1 MNKFYS
7 TILIILLSFGY
18 KAQVEIISQFTWNDR
33 NASVLEA
40 DVGPNGESASS
51 SATISPN
58 GANGNGLNPGLPK
71 QDIDFYF
78 PNDNYFDRPS
88 MGFQIDFQREE
99 SDGIFFSRDGF
110 EFGMRRGNL
119 RVEFTLENPD
129 GSTFLVQSGN
139 QFSIP
144 NDDHFR
150 TYQFAYIQS
159 RGEAFLAVDGQT
171 VWSYQG
177 TPGLPMAWGN
187 DALRIGEIVDASGRD
202 KTVFDN
208 LFVAEIEPTALPIE
222 LLDIQLT
229 NNLDGTVDLHWST
242 ASEINNEW
250 FEIQRSRDGQ
260 NWIELTT
267 MLGAGNSVQVLRY
280 TFTDEN
286 PLPGISYYRL
296 KQIDYDGQFTFS
308 PVIANKS
315 AQREQVVVYP
325 NPTRDLLYVKNVQS
339 NLQSAQLIGPSGQA
353 TTVPVVQSGP
363 QRWQMNLT
371 SLPSGIYFLNIDG
384 QAHRIVKQ

>member
-1 MNKFYS
+1 MDKIYA
-7 TILIILLSFGY
+7 TILFILLSFGY

-33 NASVLEA
+33 HASVLEA
-40 DVGPNGESASS
+40 EVGPDGESASS

-58 GANGNGLNPGLPK
+58 GADGNGLNPGLPK

-78 PNDNYFDRPS
+78 PNDNYFDRPA

-99 SDGIFFSRDGF
+99 SDGIFFSRNGF

-119 RVEFTLENPD
+119 RVEFTLANPD

-139 QFSIP
+139 QYSIP

-150 TYQFAYIQS
+150 TYQFVYIQS
-159 RGEAFLAVDGQT
+159 RGEAYLSVEGNT
-171 VWSYQG
+171 VWQYQG
-177 TPGLPMAWGN
+177 TPGLPMSWEN

-222 LLDIQLT
+222 LLDFQLT

-250 FEIQRSRDGQ
+250 FEIQRSQDGQ
-260 NWIELTT
+260 NWTVLNTIP
-267 MLGAGNSVQVLRY
+267 GAGNSVRVLRNN
-280 TFTDEN
+280 FKDDN
-286 PLPGISYYRL
+286 PLPG
-296 KQIDYDGQFTFS
+296 
-308 PVIANKS
+308 
-315 AQREQVVVYP
+315 
-325 NPTRDLLYVKNVQS
+325 
-339 NLQSAQLIGPSGQA
+339 
-353 TTVPVVQSGP
+353 
-363 QRWQMNLT
+363 
-371 SLPSGIYFLNIDG
+371 
-384 QAHRIVKQ
+384 